1 MTIMAAD
8 ESAIIVCEGVE
19 RSFGSANVL
28 RGVDLRVA
36 VGTLAALYGPSGS
49 GKTTLL
55 NLIGALDTPTAGKI
69 TLSGVEISTMREGR
83 RAKLRRQKLG
93 FIFQNY
99 TLMPTYT
106 ALENLDLALRL
117 AGVGFFERRRRAKNA
132 LEMVGLSAWAS
143 HVPDELSGG
152 QRQRVAIARA
162 LCVQPAI
169 VLADEPTSGL
179 DTRTSKRML
188 GLFRHIAHEQGTT
201 FVIVSHDPLVAAHVD
216 AAYDLNDGKL
226 ELRRNHE
233 INHSHPLDLSVSGAD
248 AGSGGNNADAGVQRA
263 AGGGGRS
270 DSRDQHGD
278 DRGPGRDGHK
288 YAAVR
293 QSHLGE
299 HAASRADLRASDLD
313 ASSITHAS
321 GNGVTDT
328 GDKR

>member
-1 MTIMAAD
+1 MTVLTAD
-8 ESAIIVCEGVE
+8 ENVMIVCAGVE
-19 RSFGSANVL
+19 RSFGAAKVL
-28 RGVDLRVA
+28 RGVDLQVSA
-36 VGTLAALYGPSGS
+36 GTLAALYGPSGS

-69 TLSGVEISTMREGR
+69 MLAGNDISALREGR

-99 TLMPTYT
+99 TLIPTYT

-132 LEMVGLSAWAS
+132 LEMVGLTAWAS

-179 DTRTSKRML
+179 DTRTAKRIL
-188 GLFRHIAHEQGTT
+188 GLFRHIAQEQGTT

-233 INHSHPLDLSVSGAD
+233 NDHGHPLDLGISGAD
-248 AGSGGNNADAGVQRA
+248 AGSGGNDAVAGVQRA
-263 AGGGGRS
+263 ADGRGQPAS
-270 DSRDQHGD
+270 GDQHAGS
-278 DRGPGRDGHK
+278 RGAGRDNHEHS
-288 YAAVR
+288 ASVR
-293 QSHLGE
+293 QPHVSE
-299 HAASRADLRASDLD
+299 NDASRADLRAADLN
-313 ASSITHAS
+313 ASAVTHAS
-321 GNGVTDT
+321 SNGVADF
-328 GDKR
+328 GD